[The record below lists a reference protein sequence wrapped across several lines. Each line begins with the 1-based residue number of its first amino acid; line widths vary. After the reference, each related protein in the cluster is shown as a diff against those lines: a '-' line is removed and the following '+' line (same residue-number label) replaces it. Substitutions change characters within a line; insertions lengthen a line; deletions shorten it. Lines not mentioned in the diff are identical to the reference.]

1 MFLDI
6 LSLMRFHL
14 DEYFSGEWESK
25 IDGFCDFYVLETM
38 ACSNLTSSCMECPLM
53 GSTPDARALRQMESA

>member
-1 MFLDI
+1 MFLDL

-25 IDGFCDFYVLETM
+25 TDGFCDFYVPVTM
-38 ACSNLTSSCMECPLM
+38 ACSNLTSSCIEHPLM
-53 GSTPDARALRQMESA
+53 GSTPDPRALRQMESA